1 MFASLCLVHSHAPL
15 CAQESPNASC
25 PHPSPSAAVP
35 EPEDLRS
42 QKGVLKVDITVRN
55 FTEPDG
61 TARFC
66 YFDANGNQSPTLRLS
81 PGDLLILN
89 LKNDLT
95 NSSHAVPAAKSNNHD
110 HAAAKKNADPCEN
123 ATMSLTSTN
132 LHFHGLTVP
141 AVCHQDDVLKTS
153 IQPGDAPFQ
162 YKFRIP
168 ENEPPGLYWYHPHI
182 HGFSKVQV
190 LGGASGAMI
199 IEGIERANKEVAGLP
214 ERVLIIR
221 DQDLLNP
228 NSPPAKSEP

>member
-1 MFASLCLVHSHAPL
+1 MFAGLWLVHGRAPL

-25 PHPSPSAAVP
+25 PRPSPGATVP
-35 EPEDLRS
+35 EPEDVRS
-42 QKGVLKVDITVRN
+42 HDGVLKVDLTVYN
-55 FTEPDG
+55 FSGPDG
-61 TARFC
+61 TKRFC
-66 YFDANGNQSPTLRLS
+66 YFDAAGNQAPTLRLS

-95 NSSHAVPAAKSNNHD
+95 NSPAAAPGAANSANHN
-110 HAAAKKNADPCEN
+110 HGHSTAAQKTADPCDST
-123 ATMSLTSTN
+123 TMSLTSTN

-153 IQPGDAPFQ
+153 VQPGDPPFQ

-182 HGFSKVQV
+182 HGFSKPQV

-199 IEGIERANKEVAGLP
+199 IEGIERANKESPAC
-214 ERVLIIR
+214 
-221 DQDLLNP
+221 P
-228 NSPPAKSEP
+228 NAFW

>member
-61 TARFC
+61 TKRFC
-66 YFDANGNQSPTLRLS
+66 YFDAAGNQSPTLRLS

-95 NSSHAVPAAKSNNHD
+95 DSPA
-110 HAAAKKNADPCEN
+110 
-123 ATMSLTSTN
+123 
-132 LHFHGLTVP
+132 TVP
-141 AVCHQDDVLKTS
+141 ATGNNINH
-153 IQPGDAPFQ
+153 AH
-162 YKFRIP
+162 
-168 ENEPPGLYWYHPHI
+168 NH
-182 HGFSKVQV
+182 
-190 LGGASGAMI
+190 
-199 IEGIERANKEVAGLP
+199 
-214 ERVLIIR
+214 
-221 DQDLLNP
+221 
-228 NSPPAKSEP
+228 